1 MEEIEKYKLEITELE
16 SNIKLKGKQIQKDKN
31 TQFCELYQS
40 FTNKRILKYKLEM
53 IIGIFIKERQRN
65 CQAKLNQAEQTIEK
79 LRKKIQSLN
88 EEIEELK
95 KLLDNNQEEEE
106 AKSVQTE
113 EKNMKIRVETSKY
126 ETRTYQR
133 PTGRSASQG
142 IARVI
147 RRSNEPVNVVV
158 RTTKISYKR
167 RNEG

>member
-1 MEEIEKYKLEITELE
+1 MLFIACSVFAISPQASELLRKARVYLD
-16 SNIKLKGKQIQKDKN
+16 SGNIK
-31 TQFCELYQS
+31 T
-40 FTNKRILKYKLEM
+40 
-53 IIGIFIKERQRN
+53 
-65 CQAKLNQAEQTIEK
+65 AENYY
-79 LRKKIQSLN
+79 RKIQSLN

-142 IARVI
+142 IARVV

-158 RTTKISYKR
+158 RTTKISYRR